1 MDTTEVLA
9 DIDTITL
16 TTDQAAALVAI
27 QDFIMDPV
35 EQVFVLKGSSG
46 CGKSTLVRKIID
58 EIPRMIQ
65 MARMI
70 DEDQKQY
77 RIELTATTNKA
88 AENLSELSGMDA
100 VTIHS
105 FLSLKLNTDHK
116 TGKTSLSTRAGTQQS
131 DAIIFIDEA
140 SFIDPEL
147 LGLIFQQ
154 TKDCKI
160 IFIGDPYQLRTV
172 GAFNTPVFDTTAF
185 KNAALEQPVRQANGS
200 PIIDLSIKFRE
211 AVKTGEPFRFKPD
224 GHVIRRVDR
233 DTFNAEVLAEF
244 GRPDWKYKD
253 SKVLAWTNKRV
264 VQYNEFINEHK
275 NGVPHFQKG
284 DYAVNNNFVSQGK
297 TSVKTDA
304 LVHIQDISE
313 MFEHHGVMGRDYTIN
328 NTNFFRPERPED
340 VKDRIKKGRTN
351 NEYEVLRVINDTWID
366 LRAVFAQTINKS
378 QGSTYGKVYIDL
390 DDIGKC
396 RVKDQLY
403 RMLYVGVSR
412 ARFHVIF
419 TGDLS

>member
-1 MDTTEVLA
+1 MDAIESIV

-27 QDFIMDPV
+27 QDFIMDPI

-65 MARMI
+65 MARMV

-77 RIELTATTNKA
+77 RVELTATTNKA
-88 AENLSELSGMDA
+88 AENLSELSGMEA

-105 FLSLKLNTDHK
+105 FLSLKLVTDHK
-116 TGKTSLSTRAGTQQS
+116 TGKTSLVTRPNTEQS
-131 DAIIFIDEA
+131 DAILFVDEA

-147 LGLIFQQ
+147 LGLIFKQ
-154 TKDCKI
+154 TKGCKI

-185 KNAALEQPVRQANGS
+185 KSAALEQPVRQANGS
-200 PIIDLSIKFRE
+200 PIIDLSVKFRE
-211 AVKTGEPFRFKPD
+211 AVKTGESFRFKPD
-224 GHVIRRVDR
+224 GTVIRRLSR
-233 DTFNAEVLAEF
+233 DDFNAEVLAEF
-244 GRPDWKYKD
+244 GRPDWAYKD

-264 VQYNEFINEHK
+264 VAYNEFINEHK

-284 DYAVNNNFVSQGK
+284 DYAVNNSFVSSGK
-297 TSVKTDA
+297 VSIKTDA

-313 MFEHHGVMGRDYTIN
+313 PFEHLGVWGRDYTVNGI
-328 NTNFFRPERPED
+328 NFFRPEDPQEAKER
-340 VKDRIKKGRTN
+340 VKRGRAKD
-351 NEYEVLRVINDTWID
+351 EFEVLRIINDTWID

-390 DDIGKC
+390 DDIGNC
-396 RVKDQLY
+396 NVKDQLY

-412 ARFHVIF
+412 AKYGVIF
-419 TGDLS
+419 TGDL